1 MRPQDWLEVVRAE
14 YLAGFVPDGGAA
26 VKFVVPTTTR
36 DAFEVHD
43 GLRAAADELGLQFVK
58 VDGTESKIHLA
69 DRLFGAVARQMA
81 WDELAATFVR
91 QLLIQ
96 RGLRLPALGER
107 SDHPLGIVAIAALND
122 ATELLLRADLRR
134 AVENEIFR
142 DYAMTQEFRLAMIQ
156 LCLAQLDPDEDP
168 ALRTAVLEWLRGEL
182 RLVSSV
188 KRALIFQ
195 KVGRHTGLD
204 MLLSLMHWLRRAD
217 RRGSLIVLDISRYG
231 QAVRRS
237 DRDEGLYYS
246 TPATLDLYELLRQ
259 LIDAIDGLESCFVAV
274 LAGTEFLRD
283 DRRGLRSYQALY
295 FRIADDVRDRYRE
308 NPLAPLVRLGASA

>member
-1 MRPQDWLEVVRAE
+1 LEVVRAE
-14 YLAGFVPDGGAA
+14 YLAAFVPEGGAA

-36 DAFEVHD
+36 DAFEVSD
-43 GLRAAADELGLQFVK
+43 GLRVAAEELGLQFIK
-58 VDGTESKIHLA
+58 VDGTETKLHLA
-69 DRLFGAVARQMA
+69 DRLFGAVARQVD
-81 WDELAATFVR
+81 WDALAATFVR
-91 QLLIQ
+91 QLLTQ
-96 RGLRLPALGER
+96 RGLRLPPPESQAN
-107 SDHPLGIVAIAALND
+107 HPLDIAVIAGLND
-122 ATELLLRADLRR
+122 ATEPLLRADLRR

-142 DYAMTQEFRLAMIQ
+142 DYAMTQGFRLAMIR

-168 ALRTAVLEWLRGEL
+168 ALRAAILEWLRGEL

-204 MLLSLMHWLRRAD
+204 MLLSLLHWLRRAA

-231 QAVRRS
+231 QAVRRP
-237 DRDEGLYYS
+237 DREDGLYYS

-274 LAGTEFLRD
+274 LAGTEFLLD

-295 FRIADDVRDRYRE
+295 FRVADDVHDRFRE
-308 NPLAPLVRLGASA
+308 NPLAPLVRLGGGQ